1 MKKKKLI
8 ATVLSASMLV
18 GLLAG
23 CGSSTDPAESPTGG
37 GETTPAQGETTP
49 AQNDVDY
56 ANFVID
62 PAQIPQEK
70 LDTTLYLAVSVRGLE
85 NPYIATINEGMKLFA
100 EYLDSI
106 GQKYEM
112 QVLDSQG
119 DSAKE
124 VDNMRQFAAKA
135 NGNAIAYADPNEDT
149 IAYSLAEAMAESGG
163 YLGTAWNKPAD
174 VGPSDLDPNWVIH
187 TSPDNVVNGYNIAKA
202 LFDSMG
208 GEGQIFVVQ
217 GLLGNTASN
226 ARYEGLQKALE
237 EYPNIE
243 VVADD
248 TANWNTDEALALV
261 ETWLTQYPD
270 VGGIWC
276 ANDNMATGAL
286 QALDAA
292 GLKGK
297 VGVCGIDAN
306 TDIVE
311 AIANGE
317 ATATVSSNG
326 YLQGGK
332 PPHHRRI
339 HLGRRQ
345 ALGVRG
351 GAKVGKHGGVRPGR
365 CLCGQLPA
373 CAGQC
378 LPLRVLSRR
387 HAGQAEGIRLDG
399 IGSRRQIGAVDRP
412 DALRVQPVCLLTFP
426 AGGSFIIGAHA
437 AVEQQRAFFQQRA
450 YIAHG
455 GGSPFPTKA
464 LGFQFNA
471 ERASGQGFSAPAAC
485 RNAVFV
491 LSYAYFME

>member
-276 ANDNMATGAL
+276 AWT
-286 QALDAA
+286 
-292 GLKGK
+292 
-297 VGVCGIDAN
+297 
-306 TDIVE
+306 
-311 AIANGE
+311 
-317 ATATVSSNG
+317 
-326 YLQGGK
+326 
-332 PPHHRRI
+332 RR
-339 HLGRRQ
+339 
-345 ALGVRG
+345 A
-351 GAKVGKHGGVRPGR
+351 
-365 CLCGQLPA
+365 
-373 CAGQC
+373 
-378 LPLRVLSRR
+378 
-387 HAGQAEGIRLDG
+387 
-399 IGSRRQIGAVDRP
+399 
-412 DALRVQPVCLLTFP
+412 
-426 AGGSFIIGAHA
+426 
-437 AVEQQRAFFQQRA
+437 
-450 YIAHG
+450 
-455 GGSPFPTKA
+455 
-464 LGFQFNA
+464 
-471 ERASGQGFSAPAAC
+471 
-485 RNAVFV
+485 
-491 LSYAYFME
+491 

>member
-1 MKKKKLI
+1 MKKRKLI
-8 ATVLSASMLV
+8 ATILSASMLV

-23 CGSSTDPAESPTGG
+23 CANNSDPGTETPSGG
-37 GETTPAQGETTP
+37 GESTPPATESSEPAGETT
-49 AQNDVDY
+49 DW
-56 ANFVID
+56 ANFTID
-62 PAQIPQEK
+62 PADIPQEK
-70 LDTTLYLAVSVRGLE
+70 LDTTLYLAVSIRGLE

-135 NGNAIAYADPNEDT
+135 GGNAIAYADPNEDT

-174 VGPSDLDPNWVIH
+174 VGPADLTPNWVIH

-208 GEGQIFVVQ
+208 GFGKIFVVE
-217 GLLGNTASN
+217 GLLGNTANNS
-226 ARYEGLQKALE
+226 RVEGLEKALA
-237 EYPNIE
+237 EYPDIE
-243 VVADD
+243 VVAQD
-248 TANWNTDEALALV
+248 TGNWNTDEALALV
-261 ETWLTQYPD
+261 ETWLTQFPD

-292 GLKGK
+292 GLKGQ
-297 VGVCGIDAN
+297 VGVCGVDAN

-326 YLQGGK
+326 YLQGGYTLA
-332 PPHHRRI
+332 I
-339 HLGRRQ
+339 CYAAWTGL
-345 ALGVRG
+345 LNVED
-351 GAKVGKHGGVRPGR
+351 
-365 CLCGQLPA
+365 LPA
-373 CAGQC
+373 EYREFATPTVLIDSPEAAKEWQSYVPDFDFSRPFDC
-378 LPLRVLSRR
+378 RV
-387 HAGQAEGIRLDG
+387 AD
-399 IGSRRQIGAVDRP
+399 
-412 DALRVQPVCLLTFP
+412 
-426 AGGSFIIGAHA
+426 
-437 AVEQQRAFFQQRA
+437 
-450 YIAHG
+450 
-455 GGSPFPTKA
+455 
-464 LGFQFNA
+464 
-471 ERASGQGFSAPAAC
+471 
-485 RNAVFV
+485 
-491 LSYAYFME
+491 

>member
-1 MKKKKLI
+1 M
-8 ATVLSASMLV
+8 
-18 GLLAG
+18 
-23 CGSSTDPAESPTGG
+23 
-37 GETTPAQGETTP
+37 
-49 AQNDVDY
+49 
-56 ANFVID
+56 
-62 PAQIPQEK
+62 
-70 LDTTLYLAVSVRGLE
+70 
-85 NPYIATINEGMKLFA
+85 
-100 EYLDSI
+100 
-106 GQKYEM
+106 
-112 QVLDSQG
+112 
-119 DSAKE
+119 
-124 VDNMRQFAAKA
+124 
-135 NGNAIAYADPNEDT
+135 
-149 IAYSLAEAMAESGG
+149 
-163 YLGTAWNKPAD
+163 
-174 VGPSDLDPNWVIH
+174 GPSDLDPNWVIH

-326 YLQGGK
+326 YLQGGYTLAICYAAWAGLLD
-332 PPHHRRI
+332 P
-339 HLGRRQ
+339 
-345 ALGVRG
+345 A
-351 GAKVGKHGGVRPGR
+351 A
-365 CLCGQLPA
+365 LPA
-373 CAGQC
+373 DFREFATPTVLIDSPEAAKDWQNYKPEFDFSRPFDCRGAG
-378 LPLRVLSRR
+378 
-387 HAGQAEGIRLDG
+387 
-399 IGSRRQIGAVDRP
+399 
-412 DALRVQPVCLLTFP
+412 
-426 AGGSFIIGAHA
+426 
-437 AVEQQRAFFQQRA
+437 
-450 YIAHG
+450 
-455 GGSPFPTKA
+455 
-464 LGFQFNA
+464 
-471 ERASGQGFSAPAAC
+471 
-485 RNAVFV
+485 
-491 LSYAYFME
+491 

>member
-1 MKKKKLI
+1 MKKRKLI
-8 ATVLSASMLV
+8 ATILSASMLV

-23 CGSSTDPAESPTGG
+23 CADNSDPGTETPSDGGESTPPATESSEPA
-37 GETTPAQGETTP
+37 GETT
-49 AQNDVDY
+49 DW
-56 ANFVID
+56 ANFTID
-62 PAQIPQEK
+62 PADIPQEK
-70 LDTTLYLAVSVRGLE
+70 LDTTLYLAVSIRGLE

-135 NGNAIAYADPNEDT
+135 GGNAIAYADPNEDT

-174 VGPSDLDPNWVIH
+174 VGPTDLNPNWVIH

-208 GEGQIFVVQ
+208 GSGKIFVVE
-217 GLLGNTASN
+217 GLLGNTANNS
-226 ARYEGLQKALE
+226 RVEGLEKALA
-237 EYPNIE
+237 EYPDIE
-243 VVADD
+243 VVAQD
-248 TANWNTDEALALV
+248 TGNWNTDEALALV

-292 GLKGK
+292 GLKGQ
-297 VGVCGIDAN
+297 VGVCGVDAN

-326 YLQGGK
+326 YLQGGYTLA
-332 PPHHRRI
+332 I
-339 HLGRRQ
+339 CYAAWTGLLDVE
-345 ALGVRG
+345 A
-351 GAKVGKHGGVRPGR
+351 
-365 CLCGQLPA
+365 LPA
-373 CAGQC
+373 EYREFATPTVLIDSPEAAKEWQSYVPDFDFSRPFDC
-378 LPLRVLSRR
+378 RV
-387 HAGQAEGIRLDG
+387 AD
-399 IGSRRQIGAVDRP
+399 
-412 DALRVQPVCLLTFP
+412 
-426 AGGSFIIGAHA
+426 
-437 AVEQQRAFFQQRA
+437 
-450 YIAHG
+450 
-455 GGSPFPTKA
+455 
-464 LGFQFNA
+464 
-471 ERASGQGFSAPAAC
+471 
-485 RNAVFV
+485 
-491 LSYAYFME
+491 

>member
-37 GETTPAQGETTP
+37 GETTPAQGETT
-49 AQNDVDY
+49 
-56 ANFVID
+56 

-326 YLQGGK
+326 YLQGGYTLAICYAAWAGLLD
-332 PPHHRRI
+332 P
-339 HLGRRQ
+339 
-345 ALGVRG
+345 A
-351 GAKVGKHGGVRPGR
+351 A
-365 CLCGQLPA
+365 LPA
-373 CAGQC
+373 DFREFATPTVLIDSPEAAKDWQNYKPEFDFSRPFDCRVAG
-378 LPLRVLSRR
+378 
-387 HAGQAEGIRLDG
+387 
-399 IGSRRQIGAVDRP
+399 
-412 DALRVQPVCLLTFP
+412 
-426 AGGSFIIGAHA
+426 
-437 AVEQQRAFFQQRA
+437 
-450 YIAHG
+450 
-455 GGSPFPTKA
+455 
-464 LGFQFNA
+464 
-471 ERASGQGFSAPAAC
+471 
-485 RNAVFV
+485 
-491 LSYAYFME
+491 